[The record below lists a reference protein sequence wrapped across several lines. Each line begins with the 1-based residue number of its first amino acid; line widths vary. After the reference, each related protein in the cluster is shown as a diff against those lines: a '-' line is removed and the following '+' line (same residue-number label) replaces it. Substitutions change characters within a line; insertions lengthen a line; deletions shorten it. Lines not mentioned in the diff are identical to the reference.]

1 MNGNRRKRIQIV
13 INGLNVLLDD
23 IQSLLEEE
31 QNAYDALPES
41 LQEAERGELM
51 QEAIDNLDAASSG
64 VEEAVESLESAAE

>member
-41 LQEAERGELM
+41 
-51 QEAIDNLDAASSG
+51 
-64 VEEAVESLESAAE
+64 

>member
-51 QEAIDNLDAASSG
+51 QEAIDNLDAASSS
-64 VEEAVESLESAAE
+64 VEEAIESLESAAE

>member
-51 QEAIDNLDAASSG
+51 QEAIDNLDAASSS

>member
-31 QNAYDALPES
+31 QNAFDALPES

-51 QEAIDNLDAASSG
+51 QEAIDNLDAASSS

>member
-13 INGLNVLLDD
+13 INSLNVLLDD

-51 QEAIDNLDAASSG
+51 QEAIDNLDAASSS